1 MQTLGGLTAIGGSVA
16 VLLNSL
22 PLQELDLMRW
32 GIAVARKGGPWQAGT
47 HVSLRRQ
54 RT

>member
-32 GIAVARKGGPWQAGT
+32 GIAVARKGGRGRREHT
-47 HVSLRRQ
+47 SLSGASA
-54 RT
+54 